1 MSERDPAITQLLVD
15 YRQGD
20 AEALDKLLPLVY
32 DQLRHL
38 AGGFLR
44 GERPGHTLAATALV
58 HEAYMKLVGS
68 EVNYQD
74 RVHFFSVAARVMRRL
89 LVDHARTKNRGKRGG
104 GAPKLS
110 LDDAIVVASEPSEEL
125 LNLDDAL
132 TRLSAFDERKS
143 RIIELMYFGGLTYA
157 ETAEALQISETTLHR
172 EHVLAKAWLHQQL
185 AATSP
190 APGA

>member
-15 YRQGD
+15 YRHGD

-132 TRLSAFDERKS
+132 TRLAAFDERKS
-143 RIIELMYFGGLTYA
+143 RVIELMYFGGLTYA

-185 AATSP
+185 AAPPPT
-190 APGA
+190 PGA

>member
-1 MSERDPAITQLLVD
+1 MHEGDPAITQLLVD
-15 YRQGD
+15 YRSGD
-20 AEALDKLLPLVY
+20 AQALDKLLPLVY

-58 HEAYMKLVGS
+58 HEAYLKLVGS

-89 LVDHARTKNRGKRGG
+89 LVDHARTRSRGKRGG

-110 LDDAIVVASEPSEEL
+110 LDDAIVVASEPSEDL

-132 TRLSAFDERKS
+132 TRLAGFDERKS

-157 ETAEALQISETTLHR
+157 ETAAALEISETTLHR

-185 AATSP
+185 SNSET
-190 APGA
+190 GA